1 LTKLLFNGK
10 LRPFPAKNKQPST
23 AMNESA
29 TTQIKDTTA
38 NPAPLGLLGF
48 GMTTVL
54 LNLHNAG
61 FYELNSMILAMGICY
76 GGIAQVIAG
85 IMEWKKGNTFATT
98 AFISYGFFWLSLV
111 ALILLPKLNL
121 AAPTD
126 ETSKAAYLA
135 MWGLFTAVMF
145 LGTFRLNRALQVVFG
160 TLTILFFLLAIG
172 DATGASAGF
181 KHFTGFEGLVCGFAA
196 IYTGLAQVLNE
207 LAGKIILPLGPV
219 KK

>member
-1 LTKLLFNGK
+1 
-10 LRPFPAKNKQPST
+10 
-23 AMNESA
+23 MND
-29 TTQIKDTTA
+29 TTPTVIKDTTA

-61 FYELNSMILAMGICY
+61 FYELNTMILAMGICY

-111 ALILLPKLNL
+111 ALIVLPKIIPALTPAN
-121 AAPTD
+121 
-126 ETSKAAYLA
+126 EISMAAYLA
-135 MWGLFTAVMF
+135 LWGLFTAVMF

-160 TLTILFFLLAIG
+160 TLTVLFFLLAIG

-181 KHFTGFEGLVCGFAA
+181 KHFTGVEGLVCGFAA

-207 LAGKIILPLGPV
+207 LAGKIILPLGVV

>member
-1 LTKLLFNGK
+1 
-10 LRPFPAKNKQPST
+10 
-23 AMNESA
+23 MNDSA
-29 TTQIKDTTA
+29 PTILKDTTA

-61 FYELNSMILAMGICY
+61 LYELNTMILAMGICY

-111 ALILLPKLNL
+111 ALIVLPKIIPALTPAN
-121 AAPTD
+121 
-126 ETSKAAYLA
+126 EISMAAYLA
-135 MWGLFTAVMF
+135 LWGLFTAVMF

-160 TLTILFFLLAIG
+160 TLTVLFFLLAIG

-181 KHFTGFEGLVCGFAA
+181 KHFTGVEGLVCGFAA

-207 LAGKIILPLGPV
+207 LAGNIVLPLGVV

>member
-1 LTKLLFNGK
+1 
-10 LRPFPAKNKQPST
+10 
-23 AMNESA
+23 MNEP
-29 TTQIKDTTA
+29 TVTQIKDATG

-61 FYELNSMILAMGICY
+61 YYELNSMILAMGICY
-76 GGIAQVIAG
+76 GGTAQVIAG

-111 ALILLPKLNL
+111 ALVGLPKLGFT
-121 AAPTD
+121 ATD
-126 ETSKAAYLA
+126 DVGMSAYLA
-135 MWGLFTAVMF
+135 IWGLFTAVMF
-145 LGTFRLNRALQVVFG
+145 IGSFRLYRALQVVFG
-160 TLTILFFLLAIG
+160 TLTVLFFLLVYDHSAHV
-172 DATGASAGF
+172 SAGF
-181 KHFTGFEGLVCGFAA
+181 KYYTGMEGLVCGFSA

-207 LAGKIILPLGPV
+207 LYGKTILPLGMV